1 MNILDAGYKDDIT
14 KGHGTSQAPVDEEL
28 WDKPLREHEV
38 KVLRSKVHKK
48 NAEKKSSHLHTILKK
63 KAVPKKSTALKK
75 ASLTKTE
82 ERTAK
87 HSKPDS
93 RSMVLKENQI
103 KPQLQEAYHQDDANI
118 LEGDDEED
126 DVSYSRGKCI
136 ITTNSA
142 PEGKGFTLYLVFTG
156 TLYIH

>member
-14 KGHGTSQAPVDEEL
+14 KGHGTSQVPVDEEL

-48 NAEKKSSHLHTILKK
+48 NAEKKSSYLHTILKK

-103 KPQLQEAYHQDDANI
+103 KPQLQEAYHQDDADI

-126 DVSYSRGKCI
+126 DVSYSRGKCT